1 MTWFTPFKRKSDIG
15 RRMIIKQI
23 QCIDRCQLGFQ
34 YPIKW
39 EIGKKVGKI
48 TSWQWQNWV
57 NWLPPCLKKRCQQKK
72 FSKVHGFSAGRSN
85 MSPMQSSF
93 RLVAIE
99 NEMRI
104 AMKDEMRI
112 AWVTR
117 MPRYRSTG
125 WSWKVVIGV
134 RWTWDVEE
142 LNELPPNAVYCQL
155 SVLEGMKE
163 KFPTF

>member
-1 MTWFTPFKRKSDIG
+1 MVAKEKNIAVETK
-15 RRMIIKQI
+15 
-23 QCIDRCQLGFQ
+23 LG
-34 YPIKW
+34 KL
-39 EIGKKVGKI
+39 
-48 TSWQWQNWV
+48 TSSVSQEKMSGEN
-57 NWLPPCLKKRCQQKK
+57 K
-72 FSKVHGFSAGRSN
+72 FSKVHGFSAGRPN

-125 WSWKVVIGV
+125 
-134 RWTWDVEE
+134 
-142 LNELPPNAVYCQL
+142 
-155 SVLEGMKE
+155 
-163 KFPTF
+163 

>member
-1 MTWFTPFKRKSDIG
+1 
-15 RRMIIKQI
+15 MIIKQI

-39 EIGKKVGKI
+39 EIGKKWGKNYI
-48 TSWQWQNWV
+48 VAVAKLGKLTPSVSQE
-57 NWLPPCLKKRCQQKK
+57 KMSAKKK

-125 WSWKVVIGV
+125 
-134 RWTWDVEE
+134 
-142 LNELPPNAVYCQL
+142 
-155 SVLEGMKE
+155 
-163 KFPTF
+163 